1 VIAAADIRS
10 EPPKLK
16 LIVFGIL
23 ALVLALRLA
32 NLSSA
37 MLSPLSYQPGPDE
50 DYYQRFGQ
58 AVAAGVGQNSPEFTS
73 LDPAYGFLLGAI
85 FKLVGV
91 NLFAVYLLQALVDAA
106 TACAVLVIGRTLG
119 RPRAGLYGALVYGV
133 ASSAI
138 MYSAT
143 LLKATW
149 VASFLA
155 WWAAGALALIRS
167 ERRLPWLL
175 FGGFCA
181 LGVALRSNLLLL
193 ALLSLLLPVFCARQ
207 GRTLRNFAAKSAL
220 LAGGMILAFLPWSIR
235 NYHAYGALSPLPHNG
250 GISLHQVYNAQNPS
264 AELWVPAFVNY
275 LHPSEIWRGYAA
287 EASARAGHRL
297 SPPEVD
303 RYWRDEALGF
313 IEQHPGETI
322 LHVLKKGLGFLSA
335 REVPDN
341 RSLAEEKL
349 FSPVLRW
356 LPSPTVWLFA
366 MGLAGL
372 VWLAT
377 EDRRWPII
385 AAPIAVS
392 WLTVA
397 IFFASDRFRFHA
409 APMLAVCSGVWIEHT
424 IHDIR
429 ARRFRPLAQ
438 FALLA
443 AVIAAVSIYLGSQSP
458 PAAIRWD
465 QIAWGYIKMG
475 KIPQAQALGER
486 IAAEQPDN
494 GAILEA
500 LGYTAIARENYDEAA
515 SYYQRAIALRPRS
528 HVAHYN
534 LARALLLLG
543 RTSQAEAEAKIA
555 VSLNPSPDYQ
565 ELLTKI
571 QSAAVSR

>member
-1 VIAAADIRS
+1 VIAAGDIRS
-10 EPPKLK
+10 GKPKLK
-16 LIVFGIL
+16 LVVFGIL
-23 ALVLALRLA
+23 ALALALRLA

-37 MLSPLSYQPGPDE
+37 MLSPLSYQTSPDE

-73 LDPAYGFLLGAI
+73 LDPAYGYLLGAI

-91 NLFAVYLLQALVDAA
+91 NLFAVYLLQALADAA
-106 TACAVLVIGRTLG
+106 TALAVLVIGRMLG
-119 RPRAGLYGALVYGV
+119 RPQAGLYGALMYGV

-149 VASFLA
+149 VASYLA

-167 ERRLPWLL
+167 ERKLPWLL
-175 FGGFCA
+175 FGCYCTV
-181 LGVALRSNLLLL
+181 GVALRANLLLL
-193 ALLSLLLPVFCARQ
+193 ALLSLLLPGLCARPTQ
-207 GRTLRNFAAKSAL
+207 SLRNWAAKSAL
-220 LAGGMILAFLPWSIR
+220 IAGGMVLAFLPWSIR
-235 NYHAYGALSPLPHNG
+235 NYHAYGGISPLPHNG
-250 GISLHQVYNAQNPS
+250 GISLHQVYNAQNPT
-264 AELWVPAFVNY
+264 AELWVPSFVNY

-287 EASARAGHRL
+287 EASARAGHAL

-303 RYWRDEALGF
+303 HYWRDEALSF

-322 LHVLKKGLGFLSA
+322 LHVLTKGLGFLSA

-372 VWLAT
+372 VWFAL

-409 APMLAVCSGVWIEHT
+409 APMLAVCSGVWIDRT
-424 IHDIR
+424 IRGMHE
-429 ARRFRPLAQ
+429 RRKWPVLK

-443 AVIAAVSIYLGSQSP
+443 GVIAALSIYLGSRLP

-475 KIPQAQALGER
+475 KIPEAQALAER
-486 IAAEQPDN
+486 IAAQQPDN

-500 LGYTAIARENYDEAA
+500 LGYTAIARQNYDEAVR
-515 SYYQRAIALRPRS
+515 YYQRAIELRPRS

-543 RTSQAEAEAKIA
+543 RKSQAEAEAKIA
-555 VSLNPSPDYQ
+555 VSLNPAPDYQ
-565 ELLTKI
+565 ALLTQI
-571 QSAAVSR
+571 QSDAIAK

>member
-1 VIAAADIRS
+1 VIAAGDIRS
-10 EPPKLK
+10 GKPKLK

-73 LDPAYGFLLGAI
+73 LDPGYGYLLGAI

-91 NLFAVYLLQALVDAA
+91 NLFAVYLLQALADAA
-106 TACAVLVIGRTLG
+106 TAVAVLVIGRMLG
-119 RPRAGLYGALVYGV
+119 RPQAGLYGALVYGV

-149 VASFLA
+149 VASYLA

-167 ERRLPWLL
+167 ERKLPWVL
-175 FGGFCA
+175 FGCYCA
-181 LGVALRSNLLLL
+181 VGVALRANLLLL
-193 ALLSLLLPVFCARQ
+193 ALLSLLLPGLCARQ
-207 GRTLRNFAAKSAL
+207 TQSLRNWGAKSAL
-220 LAGGMILAFLPWSIR
+220 IAGGMVLAFLPWSIR
-235 NYHAYGALSPLPHNG
+235 NYHAYGGISPLPHNG
-250 GISLHQVYNAQNPS
+250 GISLHQVYNAENPT
-264 AELWVPAFVNY
+264 AELWVPSFVNY

-287 EASARAGHRL
+287 EASARAGRAL

-303 RYWRDEALGF
+303 RYWRDEALSF

-372 VWLAT
+372 VWFAI

-409 APMLAVCSGVWIEHT
+409 APMLAVCSGVWIDRT
-424 IHDIR
+424 IRGMH
-429 ARRFRPLAQ
+429 ARRKWPVLK

-443 AVIAAVSIYLGSQSP
+443 GVIAALSLYLGSQSP

-475 KIPQAQALGER
+475 KIPEAQALAER
-486 IAAEQPDN
+486 IAAQQPDN

-500 LGYTAIARENYDEAA
+500 LGYTAIARQNYDEAA
-515 SYYQRAIALRPRS
+515 RYYQRAIELRPRS

-543 RTSQAEAEAKIA
+543 RNSQAEVEAKIA
-555 VSLNPSPDYQ
+555 VSLNPAPDYQ
-565 ELLTKI
+565 ALLTKI
-571 QSAAVSR
+571 QADAIAR

>member
-1 VIAAADIRS
+1 VIAAGDIRS
-10 EPPKLK
+10 GPPQLK

-23 ALVLALRLA
+23 ALVVALRLA

-58 AVAAGVGQNSPEFTS
+58 AVAAGVGQDSPEFTS
-73 LDPAYGFLLGAI
+73 LDPAYGYLLGAV

-106 TACAVLVIGRTLG
+106 TAVAVLVIGRTLG
-119 RPRAGLYGALVYGV
+119 RPRAGLYAALVYAV
-133 ASSAI
+133 TCSAI

-155 WWAAGALALIRS
+155 WWAAGALAVIRS
-167 ERRLPWLL
+167 ERKLPWLL
-175 FGGFCA
+175 FGGYCA
-181 LGVALRSNLLLL
+181 VGVALRANLMLL
-193 ALLSLLLPVFCARQ
+193 ALLSLLLPVFCQ
-207 GRTLRNFAAKSAL
+207 GQAHRLKNRAAKSAL
-220 LAGGMILAFLPWSIR
+220 IAAGMLLAFMPWSIR
-235 NYHAYGALSPLPHNG
+235 NYHAYGGLSPLPHNG
-250 GISLHQVYNAQNPS
+250 GISLHQVYNAQNPT
-264 AELWVPAFVNY
+264 AELWVPSFVSY

-287 EASARAGHRL
+287 EASARAGRPL

-303 RYWRDEALGF
+303 HYWRGEALSF
-313 IEQHPGETI
+313 MEQHPGETI
-322 LHVLKKGLGFLSA
+322 MHVLKKGVAFLSA
-335 REVPDN
+335 REIPDN

-372 VWLAT
+372 VWFAVA
-377 EDRRWPII
+377 DRRWPII

-409 APMLAVCSGVWIEHT
+409 APMLAVCSGVWIDQT
-424 IHDIR
+424 IQGIR
-429 ARRFRPLAQ
+429 ERRTRPVLK

-443 AVIAAVSIYLGSQSP
+443 GAIAAVSIYLGSQSP

-475 KIPQAQALGER
+475 KIPEAQALAER
-486 IAAEQPDN
+486 IAAQQPDN

-500 LGYTAIARENYDEAA
+500 LGYTAIARQQYDEAA
-515 SYYQRAIALRPRS
+515 RDYQRALELRPRS

-534 LARALLLLG
+534 LARALELLG
-543 RTSQAEAEAKIA
+543 RKREAEAEAKIA

-565 ELLTKI
+565 ALLTKI
-571 QSAAVSR
+571 QSEP